1 MGFRTLAIALATA
14 VADQWTKEAVRG
26 GFALHE
32 SLPVIPHFFS
42 LTYVRNTGA
51 AWGLMSDWTLPLA
64 GVGVAVAVA
73 VVVFRKK
80 LFFPG
85 ARGLWVMGLLLG
97 GIAGNLADR
106 LRLGYVTDF
115 LDFYAGTAHFPAFN
129 VADAAICTACGLQ
142 ILFVWLA
149 DRAGKKA
156 DAGNAEKN

>member
-26 GFALHE
+26 AFALHG
-32 SLPVIPHFFS
+32 SRTVVPDLFS

-51 AWGLMSDWTLPLA
+51 AWGMMRDWTLPLA
-64 GVGVAVAVA
+64 GVGIAVAVA
-73 VVVFRKK
+73 AVAFRKK

-85 ARGLWVMGLLLG
+85 ARGMWVMGLLLG
-97 GIAGNLADR
+97 GIAGNVCDR

-115 LDFYAGTAHFPAFN
+115 LDFHWGGAHFPAFN

>member
-1 MGFRTLAIALATA
+1 MLPPALALALAVA
-14 VADQWTKEAVRG
+14 VADQWTKALVRG

-32 SLPVIPHFFS
+32 SLPVVPGFFS
-42 LTYVRNTGA
+42 LTHVRNTGA

-64 GVGVAVAVA
+64 GVGVAVAA
-73 VVVFRKK
+73 GVVVFRRK

-85 ARGLWVMGLLLG
+85 SRGLWVMGLLLG
-97 GIAGNLADR
+97 GIAGNLCDR

-115 LDFYAGTAHFPAFN
+115 LDFHWGSAHFPAFN

-149 DRAGKKA
+149 ERAEKKSAAGA
-156 DAGNAEKN
+156 DGNA

>member
-1 MGFRTLAIALATA
+1 MLPIALAVALAVA
-14 VADQWTKEAVRG
+14 VADQWTKALVRG

-32 SLPVIPHFFS
+32 SLPVVPGFFS

-64 GVGVAVAVA
+64 GVGIA
-73 VVVFRKK
+73 VVALVVIFRKK

-97 GIAGNLADR
+97 GIAGNLCDR

-115 LDFYAGTAHFPAFN
+115 LDFHWGSAHFPAFN
-129 VADAAICTACGLQ
+129 IADAAICTACGLQ

-149 DRAGKKA
+149 DRAEKRSA
-156 DAGNAEKN
+156 AGAGGNG